1 MTAASI
7 LLALLLVEPVANPIR
22 SHHAR
27 IVKAIAEA
35 SLRSATFNHLL
46 DRVKRS
52 DLIIYIES
60 GRCPNRQV
68 MSCVAFAA
76 TSNSYRYLRMTIDTN
91 HSLQLILSQIA
102 HELQHVI
109 EIADTADVVDEPT
122 LRAFYGRIATT
133 SANRDIYE
141 TAEAIAVAARV
152 ALELTAQTG
161 THNPQTKEPR

>member
-7 LLALLLVEPVANPIR
+7 LLALLLVEPVTNPIR
-22 SHHAR
+22 SHHGR
-27 IVKAIAEA
+27 IVKAIEQA
-35 SLRSATFNHLL
+35 SVRSATFNDLV

-68 MSCVAFAA
+68 MSCVAVAA
-76 TSNSYRYLRMTIDTN
+76 TSNSYRYLRITIDTD
-91 HSLQLILSQIA
+91 HSVQLIVSQIA
-102 HELQHVI
+102 HELQHAI
-109 EIADTADVVDEPT
+109 EIADAADVVDEPT
-122 LRAFYGRIATT
+122 LRAFYGRIGTT

-141 TAEAIAVAARV
+141 TTEAIAIAARV
-152 ALELTAQTG
+152 TLELTPHTA